1 MRIFC
6 SGLLSVTAAGLLLV
20 CVGGLSGCDS
30 KPADGTVVSDSGPVS
45 AEQKAKVK
53 ALYVDRHK
61 AVNQKPAGRTK

>member
-1 MRIFC
+1 VRIFC
-6 SGLLSVTAAGLLLV
+6 SGLLSVVAFGLLLV

-30 KPADGTVVSDSGPVS
+30 KPADGTVVPDSGPVS

-61 AVNQKPAGRTK
+61 SATKQPAGKPK